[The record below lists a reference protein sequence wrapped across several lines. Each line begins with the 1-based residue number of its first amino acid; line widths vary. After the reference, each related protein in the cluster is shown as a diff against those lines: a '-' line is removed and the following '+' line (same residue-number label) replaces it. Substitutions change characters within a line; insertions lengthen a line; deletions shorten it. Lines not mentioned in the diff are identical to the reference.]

1 TGGGLFIGGAG
12 AVSITSSTISG
23 NLAQDTGG
31 LRILVQEFRGADV
44 TLADSTVS
52 GNRATGTTGG
62 IRIRDMASLRLIHT
76 TVVANGAQQS
86 EPEPPGASGATHAGS
101 SKRPILDSAAT
112 CSW

>member
-1 TGGGLFIGGAG
+1 LFIGGAG

-52 GNRATGTTGG
+52 GQP
-62 IRIRDMASLRLIHT
+62 RDRHHRR
-76 TVVANGAQQS
+76 NPHQ
-86 EPEPPGASGATHAGS
+86 
-101 SKRPILDSAAT
+101 
-112 CSW
+112 